1 VYRVYCLHC
10 ERDVLRADRIDT
22 IDYDAMSEHLRAS
35 HQTERADPRFVAL
48 GELIGH
54 FRLQP
59 VPAAG
64 DLLAQPDTNDASELL
79 DGGIGPVVI
88 E

>member
-1 VYRVYCLHC
+1 
-10 ERDVLRADRIDT
+10 
-22 IDYDAMSEHLRAS
+22 
-35 HQTERADPRFVAL
+35 
-48 GELIGH
+48 
-54 FRLQP
+54 LQP